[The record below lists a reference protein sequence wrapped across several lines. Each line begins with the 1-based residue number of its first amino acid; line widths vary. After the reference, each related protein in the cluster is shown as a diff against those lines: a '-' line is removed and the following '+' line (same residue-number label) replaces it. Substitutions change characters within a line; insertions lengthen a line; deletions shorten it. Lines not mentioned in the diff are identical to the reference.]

1 LLVNCFLPSKL
12 YLLFFFLKGALAV
25 AILNIQIPQIMGGV
39 INVISRYTESK
50 NTESFISEMKVPAI
64 KLVAMYVSQVGE
76 FDLILCI
83 FFTKLILQ
91 SLCTFF
97 YIYMLSNLGEKIS
110 FQMRTDLFASILKQD
125 IAFFDEQRTG
135 EIINRYKNQKQRT
148 KRHINWIHF

>member
-1 LLVNCFLPSKL
+1 
-12 YLLFFFLKGALAV
+12 
-25 AILNIQIPQIMGGV
+25 MH
-39 INVISRYTESK
+39 
-50 NTESFISEMKVPAI
+50 
-64 KLVAMYVSQVGE
+64 
-76 FDLILCI
+76 
-83 FFTKLILQ
+83 FFTKLTLQ